1 MPRIARLDRQP
12 PLPVQIA
19 VQCFG
24 SPVAVSLLQHFRE
37 ESTVNQ
43 AQEALGVGRT
53 VMDKHIR
60 TLVAGGALAEVRAP
74 QGAIGGIYRTDP
86 WRVAD
91 LLGELS
97 SFIGTG
103 ARYDSDSGKATE
115 NDARPRRVE
124 EPQPPTT

>member
-12 PLPVQIA
+12 PLPVLIA

-37 ESTVNQ
+37 ESTPNQ
-43 AQEALGVGRT
+43 AQAAIGLQRNS
-53 VMDKHIR
+53 MDKHIHA
-60 TLVAGGALAEVRAP
+60 LVAGGALTEVRAP
-74 QGAIGGIYRTDP
+74 QGPIPGIYRTDP
-86 WRVAD
+86 WRVAH

-103 ARYDSDSGKATE
+103 ARYDDPAIELENNPAT
-115 NDARPRRVE
+115 RRVAE
-124 EPQPPTT
+124 GPPTPS